1 MVVAAGRVVHHQRGV
16 EVVAQRPVWVEV
28 LVVTMV
34 NRMGHLV
41 RQPIGLAGPLG
52 GQRPHHGL
60 QQQTEQQDPGGED
73 GFHKGGFYR
82 RIPDLAPG
90 KAIAD
95 GLNSSIQHGLTDDAP
110 DMPDGPVRVMPVIRL
125 SLAPLPATPWVFRTR
140 DDPLPVGLDRP
151 PQRTTRA

>member
-1 MVVAAGRVVHHQRGV
+1 M
-16 EVVAQRPVWVEV
+16 AQRPVWVEV

-41 RQPIGLAGPLG
+41 RQPLGLAGPLG

-95 GLNSSIQHGLTDDAP
+95 GYQLLAELNAVDDRNELTALLD
-110 DMPDGPVRVMPVIRL
+110 
-125 SLAPLPATPWVFRTR
+125 LAVAGAEDLTNF
-140 DDPLPVGLDRP
+140 
-151 PQRTTRA
+151 QRQALA